1 MSAVGAPEERS
12 GVVAT
17 AARAAAVATAAA
29 LSLRVAWA
37 RAKEQ
42 LAMEMHVGFKVSEG
56 EGRREKGGLG
66 EEAVYPC
73 PPAPAPSSPLQ
84 SWLPPAHFTR

>member
-1 MSAVGAPEERS
+1 
-12 GVVAT
+12 
-17 AARAAAVATAAA
+17 
-29 LSLRVAWA
+29 
-37 RAKEQ
+37 
-42 LAMEMHVGFKVSEG
+42 MEMHVGFKVSEG